1 MIKHTNFF
9 TLIELL
15 VVIAI
20 IAILAA
26 MLLPSLNK
34 ARYTAQSIACVNNLK
49 QIGTGVA
56 LYGNSEYFPPRTNA
70 STDPAFPWS
79 WDEFIVSALG
89 GDGSHDARFRTV
101 AKCMTCPA
109 DKNPFAGSKK
119 TRVSYTFNYGR
130 GNNGTAVY
138 KAGQDVP
145 RERAIRLD
153 RISSAATDSG
163 RNTSNMVLLAD
174 RHTPLGNEYGQ
185 QNGTNTAPWWE
196 FKPENGH
203 DGHAGERNALFVGLH
218 VKKLQAPTFFN
229 PSANPLLRASFDWY
243 LD

>member
-1 MIKHTNFF
+1 
-9 TLIELL
+9 
-15 VVIAI
+15 
-20 IAILAA
+20 
-26 MLLPSLNK
+26 
-34 ARYTAQSIACVNNLK
+34 
-49 QIGTGVA
+49 
-56 LYGNSEYFPPRTNA
+56 
-70 STDPAFPWS
+70 
-79 WDEFIVSALG
+79 
-89 GDGSHDARFRTV
+89 
-101 AKCMTCPA
+101 MTCPA

-185 QNGTNTAPWWE
+185 QNG
-196 FKPENGH
+196 H
-203 DGHAGERNALFVGLH
+203 DGHAGERNVLFVGLH